1 MLKILLKF
9 TVFFIICVKVSI
21 AETLNIAAAANIQ
34 YALDELITEFK
45 RENPDVKVNKIVSS
59 SGKLTAQIMRNAPF
73 DLFLSADMKYPIYL
87 YKKGYSIIPPKVY
100 AQGILVLWSNK
111 NIKFSSIQVL
121 VSKKIK
127 KIAIPNPKTA
137 PYGRAARESLV
148 YYGLYNKVKNKL
160 IYGESVGQAS
170 NYIYEKI
177 VDIGF
182 TAKSIVLS
190 PKIRNKGHWIEIPVN
205 TYNPINQGIVILKHG
220 SKNPYA
226 KKFFNFILSNKG
238 KEILKKYGYKVN
250 KD

>member
-1 MLKILLKF
+1 MLKSLLKLTIF
-9 TVFFIICVKVSI
+9 LFICVKVSI

-45 RENPDVKVNKIVSS
+45 RENPNVKVNKIVSS

-73 DLFLSADMKYPIYL
+73 DLFLSADMRYPIYL
-87 YKKGYSIIPPKVY
+87 YKRGYSIIPPKVY

-182 TAKSIVLS
+182 AAKSIVLS

-226 KKFFNFILSNKG
+226 KKFFNFIFSNKG